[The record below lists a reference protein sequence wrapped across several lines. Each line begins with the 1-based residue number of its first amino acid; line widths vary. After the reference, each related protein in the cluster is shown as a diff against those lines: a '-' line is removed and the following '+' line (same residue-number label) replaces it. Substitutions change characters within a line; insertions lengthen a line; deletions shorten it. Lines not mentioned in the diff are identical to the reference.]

1 MSGSMVAVWAAIA
14 LLAAALVGAVAGVLT
29 WWETRSVPRSLLVGG
44 GAAGGTLA
52 LALAAG
58 ALFQP
63 A

>member
-1 MSGSMVAVWAAIA
+1 MNGSMAAVWAAIA
-14 LLAAALVGAVAGVLT
+14 LLTAVLVGAAAGALT

-44 GAAGGTLA
+44 GAVGGTLA
-52 LALAAG
+52 LALATG